1 MVSFLSKKQNQVRKE
16 NGQNDRTIARERI
29 GLSVKKPNMSCG
41 GIYLPDRFFLFYIL
55 LFKTFLFPNSRRKSR
70 THKDKKDRRSLREVI
85 KIQPIL
91 LPSAFTL
98 NPKLHHRH
106 QMEARDTQE
115 AVNHAEHG
123 VQARRL
129 TVDEQANLNR
139 KQSLL
144 VGFPF
149 S

>member
-1 MVSFLSKKQNQVRKE
+1 MVYFCLKNTTKSGRKM
-16 NGQNDRTIARERI
+16 DRTIARERI

-41 GIYLPDRFFLFYIL
+41 GIYLSNRLFFLFYIL
-55 LFKTFLFPNSRRKSR
+55 LFKTFLFPNSRRKSK
-70 THKDKKDRRSLREVI
+70 THKGKKYRGLLRKVI

-91 LPSAFTL
+91 PPSAFTL

-106 QMEARDTQE
+106 QMEARATQE
-115 AVNHAEHG
+115 TVNHAEHG

-129 TVDEQANLNR
+129 TGDEEANLNR

-144 VGFPF
+144 VGFFF

>member
-1 MVSFLSKKQNQVRKE
+1 MVSFLSKEHSQVRKE

-41 GIYLPDRFFLFYIL
+41 GIYLPDRFFFLFNIF

-70 THKDKKDRRSLREVI
+70 THKGKKDRGSLRKVI

-106 QMEARDTQE
+106 QMEARATQE

-123 VQARRL
+123 V
-129 TVDEQANLNR
+129 
-139 KQSLL
+139 
-144 VGFPF
+144 
-149 S
+149 